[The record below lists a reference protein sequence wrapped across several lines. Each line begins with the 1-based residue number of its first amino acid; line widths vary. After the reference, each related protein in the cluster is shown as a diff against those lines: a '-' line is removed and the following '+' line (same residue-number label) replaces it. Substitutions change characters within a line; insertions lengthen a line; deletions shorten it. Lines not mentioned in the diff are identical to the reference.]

1 MILEIEKRFRFKTY
15 LTRIKFRL
23 IQIQI
28 QNLNFENFQAEISF
42 LVCQC
47 LSVNDRVRMKMTI
60 IDKNN
65 GVFEQ
70 K

>member
-28 QNLNFENFQAEISF
+28 QNLNFENFQAVISF
-42 LVCQC
+42 LVCQF
-47 LSVNDRVRMKMTI
+47 LTENDRVRMKMSI
-60 IDKNN
+60 IDENA

-70 K
+70 I